1 MEAFFAHGVAEF
13 FLVACVE
20 HQEAAAAGADEFSAE
35 GAVGH
40 GVIIPIVDDGVAHA
54 GAAGFFALPMDIHE
68 ACKFFEVARFEG
80 GERLVAEVF
89 GEVEIVEHRGV
100 VALGFVVLVFE
111 DRRRTAAVAG
121 EKQEE
126 IIFEIKERFLGRDA
140 GTIFDA
146 AVLVKREGGDAAD
159 GGDVL
164 VLFADG
170 LAEFVELDIAG
181 LFGELGGRNE
191 RALRGVEG
199 FEEGGGKAA
208 ARAEARAAGDV
219 GHRGELKMR
228 IADAGELEGLADD
241 GMFDLIDGGDALEFR
256 ILDNDLGLKRAV
268 LRDVNVFV
276 DRRGDEEAA
285 VFAVVRRKV
294 GAAAAE
300 GNAKW

>member
-1 MEAFFAHGVAEF
+1 M
-13 FLVACVE
+13 
-20 HQEAAAAGADEFSAE
+20 
-35 GAVGH
+35 GH

-54 GAAGFFALPMDIHE
+54 GAADFFALPMDVHE
-68 ACKFFEVARFEG
+68 ARKFLEVARLEG

-89 GEVEIVEHRGV
+89 CEVEIVEHRGV
-100 VALGFVVLVFE
+100 VALGFVVLVLE

-126 IIFEIKERFLGRDA
+126 IIFEIKERFLGRHTGA
-140 GTIFDA
+140 IFDA
-146 AVLVKREGGDAAD
+146 TVLVKRERGDATD

-181 LFGELGGRNE
+181 LFGEFGRGNQG
-191 RALRGVEG
+191 ALRSVEG
-199 FEEGGGKAA
+199 FEERGGKAA
-208 ARAEARAAGDV
+208 AGAEARAAGDV
-219 GHRGELKMR
+219 GHRGELEVR
-228 IADAGELEGLADD
+228 IGDTGELEGFTDD

-256 ILDNDLGLKRAV
+256 ILDNDLRLKRAV

-276 DRRGDEEAA
+276 DRRGDEEAP

>member
-1 MEAFFAHGVAEF
+1 M
-13 FLVACVE
+13 
-20 HQEAAAAGADEFSAE
+20 
-35 GAVGH
+35 GH

-68 ACKFFEVARFEG
+68 ARKFLEVARLEG
-80 GERLVAEVF
+80 GEGLVAEVF

-100 VALGFVVLVFE
+100 VALGFVVLVLE
-111 DRRRTAAVAG
+111 DGRRTAAVAG

-126 IIFEIKERFLGRDA
+126 IIFEVKQGLLGRHTGA
-140 GTIFDA
+140 VFDA
-146 AVLVKREGGDAAD
+146 AIFVKGEGGDATN

-164 VLFADG
+164 ILFADG

-191 RALRGVEG
+191 RALRSVEG

-208 ARAEARAAGDV
+208 ARAKAGAAGDV
-219 GHRGELKMR
+219 GHRGELKVR
-228 IADAGELEGLADD
+228 IADAGELEGFADD
-241 GMFDLIDGGDALEFR
+241 GMFDLVDGGDALEFR
-256 ILDNDLGLKRAV
+256 VLDNDLGLKRAV

-276 DRRGDEEAA
+276 DRRGDEEAP